1 MKEKNMSEAFRRA
14 ILFRAEIKS
23 VAKMRF
29 SENRGAMICVVLV
42 TALISIGLSSIPLMN
57 FVMIIGSQI
66 LSVMT
71 SGYFLSCWRGE
82 NPPFE
87 TFFSN
92 CFDRFWTKV
101 GGMLWMSLKVFLWG
115 LLFIIPGIVKTMA
128 YFLTPYLLAKYPG
141 IEAMR
146 ASELSDR
153 ITKGYKMEIFVMAL
167 SFFGWILLSGLTFGL
182 LHIFYVGPYMET
194 SMAGL
199 GDELIQNALQEGRI
213 TQEML
218 DGTDVPA
225 GV

>member
-1 MKEKNMSEAFRRA
+1 MSEAFRRA
-14 ILFRAEIKS
+14 ILSRAEIKS

-42 TALISIGLSSIPLMN
+42 AGLISFGLSFIPLMN
-57 FVMIIGSQI
+57 FVMIIGSQV
-66 LSVMT
+66 LSVMM

-87 TFFSN
+87 SFFSG

-101 GGMLWMSLKVFLWG
+101 GGMLWMNLKVFLWG